1 MSVTDDL
8 SQRLV
13 RMPLWIGVERQ
24 LDAVMEAADA
34 ALRQYL

>member
-1 MSVTDDL
+1 MTVTDDI

-13 RMPLWIGVERQ
+13 RMPLWIGVEPQ

-34 ALRQYL
+34 ALRQYA